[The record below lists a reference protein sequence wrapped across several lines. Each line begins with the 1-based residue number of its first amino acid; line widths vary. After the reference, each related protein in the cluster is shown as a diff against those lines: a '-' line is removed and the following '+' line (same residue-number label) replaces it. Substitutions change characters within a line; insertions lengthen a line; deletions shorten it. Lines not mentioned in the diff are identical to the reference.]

1 MLLNPSAR
9 SLVKASSAA
18 RRSYIEIGKLIHLRR
33 LTGSSVRNYQNLSGR
48 HHQCCHFSSASRLR
62 IEEVVDTPEFIQNYK
77 RSLEF
82 PAATHEI
89 EKLSQSQLDEEVV
102 LHGYLGS
109 RSDVSRKLSFAP
121 LLSKDL
127 QYSIQIISIAKSAEG
142 VQPESHS
149 CLKSLN
155 QHVPVAVRGKIKT
168 RKPSKTDWLGEIK
181 KIDDVEIELMELYQL
196 NSFPRDVMMTSDTNF
211 PSEKRHLQ
219 LRATKSLREALAF
232 RAEVAS
238 ICRNDLRENG
248 FIEIETPLLFKSTP
262 EGAREFLVPTREKGM
277 AYALPQ
283 SPQQYKQILMAS
295 GISKYFQVAR
305 CFRDEDLRADRQP
318 EFTQVDIE
326 MSFATGEQV
335 IGNVERLLQRLW
347 KEMLS
352 VDVPGP
358 FRRMAYNDTMAKYGS
373 DKPDLRLGMELH
385 DIGELLP
392 ADLISKIG
400 PHINPAVD
408 IMKLHVSD
416 DASETRKFVSVFMD
430 SPDAAPFME
439 NPDGQPGIFI
449 YDPRAPLEG
458 LQPFGWQTAEY
469 VEDILDPQ
477 EGDLLVLQARKK
489 GPFSGGFTPA
499 GRLRLALHKA
509 AVAQGYIPAPTG
521 FEFLWVNDFPLFS
534 PSSDTEPGQ
543 GGSAGF
549 SSTHH
554 PFTSPKT
561 AQDVDLLATNPE
573 NVCAEHYDI
582 VVNGVELGGGSRRIH
597 DARVQEYV
605 LRDVLKMSEERLQDF
620 RHLLDVLR
628 VGCPPHAGI
637 ALGFD
642 RLVAVMLGRNS
653 IKDVIAFPKNA
664 KGEDLLVKSPNM
676 MTPQQLATYHLRLAE

>member
-1 MLLNPSAR
+1 MIHTNML
-9 SLVKASSAA
+9 K
-18 RRSYIEIGKLIHLRR
+18 
-33 LTGSSVRNYQNLSGR
+33 
-48 HHQCCHFSSASRLR
+48 
-62 IEEVVDTPEFIQNYK
+62 
-77 RSLEF
+77 
-82 PAATHEI
+82 
-89 EKLSQSQLDEEVV
+89 
-102 LHGYLGS
+102 
-109 RSDVSRKLSFAP
+109 
-121 LLSKDL
+121 
-127 QYSIQIISIAKSAEG
+127 
-142 VQPESHS
+142 
-149 CLKSLN
+149 
-155 QHVPVAVRGKIKT
+155 
-168 RKPSKTDWLGEIK
+168 
-181 KIDDVEIELMELYQL
+181 
-196 NSFPRDVMMTSDTNF
+196 
-211 PSEKRHLQ
+211 
-219 LRATKSLREALAF
+219 
-232 RAEVAS
+232 
-238 ICRNDLRENG
+238 
-248 FIEIETPLLFKSTP
+248 
-262 EGAREFLVPTREKGM
+262 
-277 AYALPQ
+277 
-283 SPQQYKQILMAS
+283 
-295 GISKYFQVAR
+295 
-305 CFRDEDLRADRQP
+305 
-318 EFTQVDIE
+318 VDIE

-335 IGNVERLLQRLW
+335 IGNIERLLQRLW

-358 FRRMAYNDTMAKYGS
+358 FRRMAYKDTMAKYGS

-400 PHINPAVD
+400 PHVNPAVD
-408 IMKLHVSD
+408 IMKLQVSD
-416 DASETRKFVSVFMD
+416 NAKETRKFISAFLD

-477 EGDLLVLQARKK
+477 EGDLLVLQARKI

-509 AVAQGYIPAPTG
+509 AVAQGYIPPPTG

-534 PSSDTEPGQ
+534 PSSDSEPGQ
-543 GGSAGF
+543 GGSAGL

-561 AQDVDLLATNPE
+561 TQDVDLLSTHPE
-573 NVCAEHYDI
+573 QACAEHYDI

-597 DARVQEYV
+597 DAQVQEYV
-605 LRDVLKMSEERLQDF
+605 LRDVLQMSEERLQEF

-628 VGCPPHAGI
+628 TGCPPHAGI

-642 RLVAVMLGRNS
+642 RLVAVMLGRDS

-676 MTPQQLATYHLRLAE
+676 MTPQQLAIYHLRLAA